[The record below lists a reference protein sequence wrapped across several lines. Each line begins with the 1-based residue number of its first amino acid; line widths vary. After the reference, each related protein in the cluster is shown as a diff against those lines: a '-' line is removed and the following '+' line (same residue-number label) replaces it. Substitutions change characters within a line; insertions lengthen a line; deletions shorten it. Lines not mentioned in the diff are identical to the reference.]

1 MKTNLSVEMETVSEV
16 LTNVIMIMTVKTT
29 QTKKDVLVRKFFW
42 VSKNDQTEH
51 FVRSKN
57 NILMSQ
63 SQLKVQSVIINNYTL
78 KLKACATP
86 RTSERISVMGV
97 YNLSISIGQWEKS

>member
-1 MKTNLSVEMETVSEV
+1 MLHVMKTNSSVEMETVSEV

-51 FVRSKN
+51 FVRGEN
-57 NILMSQ
+57 NILMSHTAQ
-63 SQLKVQSVIINNYTL
+63 RHAHALLLCSLAMGSTIGL
-78 KLKACATP
+78 FLLATGKTHSY
-86 RTSERISVMGV
+86 RNG
-97 YNLSISIGQWEKS
+97 

>member
-1 MKTNLSVEMETVSEV
+1 MKTNSSVVMETVSQV
-16 LTNVIMIMTVKTT
+16 IGNVIIIMTVETT

-57 NILMSQ
+57 NINVKLTAQ
-63 SQLKVQSVIINNYTL
+63 STVCNY
-78 KLKACATP
+78 
-86 RTSERISVMGV
+86 
-97 YNLSISIGQWEKS
+97 Q